1 MEGGKQMNPGDPS
14 EAGGH
19 ANLGLPVMGHRRSLR
34 EDIAQAL
41 RAAIIAGRLRP
52 DVLYS
57 APTLASEFGVS
68 PTPVREAILDL
79 AKEDL
84 ISIAKNKGFRVNSVS
99 DEELDEITQ
108 IRELL
113 EVPTVAGLAG
123 RLTDEQLGNL
133 QSLASSIV
141 AAAQRSDVVGYIE
154 ADTAFH
160 LTLLGFAGNA
170 RLTALVADL
179 RNRSRLYGLGTLLNE
194 GTLID
199 SANEHLQLVELL
211 RGKNERAIVKHIR
224 GHLRHVR
231 GIWADRPETTHP
243 AAAAPS

>member
-1 MEGGKQMNPGDPS
+1 MSTGSPA

-19 ANLGLPVMGHRRSLR
+19 AALGLPVLRDRRSLR

-57 APTLASEFGVS
+57 APTLAPEFGVS

-84 ISIAKNKGFRVNSVS
+84 ITIAKNKGFRVNSIS

-113 EVPTVAGLAG
+113 EVPTVSGLAG
-123 RLTDEQLGNL
+123 RLTAEQLATL

-141 AAAQRSDVVGYIE
+141 TAAQRSDIVGYIE

-199 SANEHLQLVELL
+199 SAHEHLQLVELL
-211 RGKNERAIVKHIR
+211 RGKNKRAIVQHLR
-224 GHLRHVR
+224 GHLQHVR
-231 GIWADRPETTHP
+231 GIWADRPEATNPIP
-243 AAAAPS
+243 ARPN

>member
-1 MEGGKQMNPGDPS
+1 MSPEDPS
-14 EAGGH
+14 GAGGD
-19 ANLGLPVMGHRRSLR
+19 AGLGLPVMRHRRSLR
-34 EDIAQAL
+34 EDVTQAL

-57 APTLASEFGVS
+57 APTLAREFGVS

-84 ISIAKNKGFRVNSVS
+84 VTIAKNKGFRVNSIS

-123 RLTDEQLGNL
+123 RLTDEQLRRL
-133 QSLASSIV
+133 QSLADAIV
-141 AAAQRSDVVGYIE
+141 GAARMSDVVGYIE

-160 LTLLGFAGNA
+160 LTLLTFAGNS

-179 RNRSRLYGLGTLLNE
+179 RNRSRLYGLGTLLSE

-199 SANEHLQLVELL
+199 SASEHLQLVELL
-211 RGKNERAIVKHIR
+211 RTKNKRAIVEHTR
-224 GHLRHVR
+224 RHLRHVR
-231 GIWADRPETTHP
+231 GIWADRPETAH
-243 AAAAPS
+243 